1 MRISLT
7 APQLQVAVMV
17 LLVSGLLAAFLL
29 FSYRSTEATV
39 STASR
44 NEVRVLATQL
54 GSALRRIE
62 MSVDFVHDK
71 YSRLGL
77 HENTGAP
84 ARTTALARLQLDM
97 AQLVLHF
104 PEAPAM
110 LIADAQGRV
119 QTSTLGETPQW
130 DISDRAYFRQAR
142 ERASATLQF
151 SEPLLDKGKSRPVVI
166 AHRTILDSSG
176 NFAGLVAVALDLQ
189 RLKTLLASVDTGSQG
204 MVSIRRSD
212 DSRLVL
218 RWPEAPEKVGQVA
231 PETPPFQRIQA
242 GEQSGVAR
250 YVGSVDGVERSFAFQ
265 RLDGYPF
272 YILIG
277 RAVDAQF
284 APWLQTAMVATVV
297 ALATLALL
305 LAMQASLLHSRRQLA
320 RNKRDFDALV
330 DSRQE
335 ATCAWLPD
343 TTLLSCNERY
353 AELLGKDAASLPG
366 TRWIDGLPPR
376 MRTQTANAIAQM
388 LQGAGALTTDRRIRL
403 ADGSSRWLRWLD
415 LPVLDDAGR
424 CIEIRSIG
432 QDITAQ
438 KETELRLRQLA
449 LAVEQSPNTIVITDT
464 RGRIEYV
471 NEAFVR
477 TSGYRIEDAIGQNP
491 RILNAGHTPATTYA
505 DLWATLGRGE
515 VWRGEFIN
523 TRKDGINYTELATI
537 APIKQPDGSVS
548 HYVAIKEDITERREA
563 EARIRQ
569 LAYYDTLTG
578 LPNRSLMWDRLRHA
592 IAASERSGSSGMLLL
607 LDLDHFK
614 LLNDTQGHQAGDAL
628 LREVARRLRSALR
641 EEDTVARLGDDD
653 FAIVVEG
660 LGDDRDEAITRAEK
674 IAEHL
679 HRCVSA
685 PCELG
690 LASGAHHV
698 GASLGL
704 TLFRGRTTTADAVLK
719 QAEVAVAR
727 AKDDGRNLIRFFSEA
742 MQAVVA
748 ARAELELKLR
758 AALAGNGFRLYYQ
771 PQLDR
776 NGQVIGAEAL
786 IRCFDA
792 EGTMIS
798 PADFIPLAEETGLI
812 VPIGEWVLEAA
823 CAQLRAWQREPASAG
838 LSLSINVSARQFHQP
853 DFVGKVAAAIERSRI
868 RPGGLKI
875 ELTESVVIG
884 DIETTVLRMGQI
896 KALGVKLALDDF
908 GTGYS

>member
-1 MRISLT
+1 
-7 APQLQVAVMV
+7 
-17 LLVSGLLAAFLL
+17 
-29 FSYRSTEATV
+29 
-39 STASR
+39 
-44 NEVRVLATQL
+44 
-54 GSALRRIE
+54 
-62 MSVDFVHDK
+62 
-71 YSRLGL
+71 
-77 HENTGAP
+77 
-84 ARTTALARLQLDM
+84 
-97 AQLVLHF
+97 
-104 PEAPAM
+104 
-110 LIADAQGRV
+110 
-119 QTSTLGETPQW
+119 
-130 DISDRAYFRQAR
+130 
-142 ERASATLQF
+142 
-151 SEPLLDKGKSRPVVI
+151 
-166 AHRTILDSSG
+166 
-176 NFAGLVAVALDLQ
+176 
-189 RLKTLLASVDTGSQG
+189 
-204 MVSIRRSD
+204 
-212 DSRLVL
+212 
-218 RWPEAPEKVGQVA
+218 
-231 PETPPFQRIQA
+231 
-242 GEQSGVAR
+242 
-250 YVGSVDGVERSFAFQ
+250 
-265 RLDGYPF
+265 
-272 YILIG
+272 
-277 RAVDAQF
+277 
-284 APWLQTAMVATVV
+284 
-297 ALATLALL
+297 
-305 LAMQASLLHSRRQLA
+305 
-320 RNKRDFDALV
+320 
-330 DSRQE
+330 
-335 ATCAWLPD
+335 
-343 TTLLSCNERY
+343 
-353 AELLGKDAASLPG
+353 
-366 TRWIDGLPPR
+366 
-376 MRTQTANAIAQM
+376 
-388 LQGAGALTTDRRIRL
+388 
-403 ADGSSRWLRWLD
+403 
-415 LPVLDDAGR
+415 
-424 CIEIRSIG
+424 
-432 QDITAQ
+432 
-438 KETELRLRQLA
+438 
-449 LAVEQSPNTIVITDT
+449 
-464 RGRIEYV
+464 
-471 NEAFVR
+471 
-477 TSGYRIEDAIGQNP
+477 
-491 RILNAGHTPATTYA
+491 
-505 DLWATLGRGE
+505 

-896 KALGVKLALDDF
+896 KALGVKFALDDF
-908 GTGYS
+908 GTGYSSLSYLKRLPFDQLKIDQVFVRDMERDTSSEAIVRAILAISRSLELEVVAEGIETPAQHELLLTSRRGPPANLSQGRGGELGAEADEQPADACRGAPGGAPMAAELRGQASASKDQRGQIQHTADLHDDAEDDEGQRRVGVGRIDELDEEGHEEQDRLRVHQADQQRGTKRVRRTAHRRHVRPAVADLRGGLVPAPPGRQSGA